1 MKKNNSCLL
10 PNFSN
15 NNKISI
21 SIVSDDTADS
31 IVQKIL
37 DTEWGF
43 AIDKDNSQIK
53 EEWNSSIYQ
62 FLIRIDNQLK
72 RKQVDTQIREE
83 VQKKLSSAL
92 LIDKTESTDGEE
104 DLEAVIPQA
113 ELDTKKQKHEV
124 ALNQQLQIVFGQDRN
139 LMDIFKNQFKHE
151 MYSNM
156 IIHIGKSVLSSY
168 LVTDIKDLNKAV
180 QSFLENQYSVVYQF

>member
-53 EEWNSSIYQ
+53 EEWNSSIDQ

-72 RKQVDTQIREE
+72 RKQADIRR
-83 VQKKLSSAL
+83 Q
-92 LIDKTESTDGEE
+92 
-104 DLEAVIPQA
+104 
-113 ELDTKKQKHEV
+113 
-124 ALNQQLQIVFGQDRN
+124 
-139 LMDIFKNQFKHE
+139 
-151 MYSNM
+151 
-156 IIHIGKSVLSSY
+156 
-168 LVTDIKDLNKAV
+168 
-180 QSFLENQYSVVYQF
+180 